1 MKATELLKGRKIKD
15 TLFEFESNDWIKGG
29 LSKLMEEFSESQNKE
44 LIEEEISYLNN
55 LSSFLYGTAKLI
67 NKDRIAELSAKLN
80 KK

>member
-44 LIEEEISYLNN
+44 LIEENKHLRTAYDYLVLEKKSNNVISIQK
-55 LSSFLYGTAKLI
+55 T
-67 NKDRIAELSAKLN
+67 
-80 KK
+80 